1 MSFLFCEF
9 TREWTLSNSNLLRTR
24 KLYFQSKVRHDLE
37 IEILAYAFLLRGHNV
52 AHSISRSRRSPV
64 QDHGGSV
71 CSLRSFRVPHS
82 KYLLIKAH
90 YCCNSCATAKNF
102 DSYCSNY
109 VLCCAVLCRAGCLLP
124 CSLSRYYRTKDSNH
138 IPIYKY
144 TSYLIM

>member
-109 VLCCAVLCRAGCLLP
+109 VLCCAVLCCAVRVVS
-124 CSLSRYYRTKDSNH
+124 SLVASLDTTEPRTATTFQYSS
-138 IPIYKY
+138 
-144 TSYLIM
+144 TLAT